1 MATEFVSVIK
11 SDLTGERDAATVTFG
26 LEGEWYEIDLTDK
39 EKAKLRDILK
49 PYVGKGRKSKRKPRK
64 LDVRETTPEE
74 RVKIRD
80 WAQEEGLD
88 VSEFGMI
95 PKHIVDAY
103 DEAHGNVHAEASKK
117 REASE
122 AVSDLLASDRIRAW
136 GKEQGFEFADFGR
149 LPKKIVEAYREA
161 HGIEQDE

>member
-1 MATEFVSVIK
+1 MATEFVSVTK

-49 PYVGKGRKSKRKPRK
+49 PYVGKGRKPKRKPRK

-80 WAQEEGLD
+80 WAREEGLD

-95 PKHIVDAY
+95 PKPIVDAY
-103 DEAHGNVHAEASKK
+103 DEAHGKARKAKV
-117 REASE
+117 ASE
-122 AVSDLLASDRIRAW
+122 DVSDLLAPDKIRAW

-149 LPKKIVEAYREA
+149 IPKKVVEAYCEA
-161 HGIEQDE
+161 HGIERDK